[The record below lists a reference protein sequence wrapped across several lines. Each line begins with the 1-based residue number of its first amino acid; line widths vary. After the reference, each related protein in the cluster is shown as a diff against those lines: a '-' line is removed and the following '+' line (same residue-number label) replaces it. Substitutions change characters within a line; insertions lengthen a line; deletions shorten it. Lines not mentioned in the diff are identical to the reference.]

1 MKYNPFVYLRSEKD
15 ILKLVQAI
23 IANTKGDREKS
34 GKDFWIKSEKLY
46 YQALIRYIYYEIPKE
61 EKNFNTL
68 LEMIVVSEVRED
80 DENFKNAIDLMFEVL
95 EEKEPNNFAVKQ
107 YKKYKL
113 AAGKTAKSILISWGA
128 RLVPFGIE
136 ELRNLMSKD
145 ELELDALRR

>member
-1 MKYNPFVYLRSEKD
+1 
-15 ILKLVQAI
+15 
-23 IANTKGDREKS
+23 
-34 GKDFWIKSEKLY
+34 
-46 YQALIRYIYYEIPKE
+46 
-61 EKNFNTL
+61 
-68 LEMIVVSEVRED
+68 MIDVSEVRED